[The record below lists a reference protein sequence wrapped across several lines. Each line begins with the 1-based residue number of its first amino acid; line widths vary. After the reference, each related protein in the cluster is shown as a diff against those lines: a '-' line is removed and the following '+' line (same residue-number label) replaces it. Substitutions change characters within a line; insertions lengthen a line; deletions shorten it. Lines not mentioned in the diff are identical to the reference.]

1 MVQGTVK
8 WFNASKG
15 FGFVAPDGADESED
29 VFVHQSQIHAKSFR
43 SLGEGEVVEFEIE
56 TGPNGRKNAVNV
68 TGPGGDY
75 VKGATRRYNRRKGS
89 RGEGGEGGEG
99 GESGEGRPAKAKG
112 ERKPRAKREIPDQS
126 EWKSSGRQVI
136 VFNLPWTVTD
146 ESLAELGGKYG
157 KVESASIVT
166 NHSGRSRGFGTI
178 RFASEDAANK
188 AVEGFTGSELE
199 GRSVSARLDRMEQE
213 E

>member
-1 MVQGTVK
+1 MK

-75 VKGATRRYNRRKGS
+75 VKGATRRYNRRKGA

-99 GESGEGRPAKAKG
+99 RAARAPAAKG
-112 ERKPRAKREIPDQS
+112 ERKPRAKREIPEAS
-126 EWKSSGRQVI
+126 EWKSSGRQII
-136 VFNLPWTVTD
+136 VFNLPWTVTN
-146 ESLAELGGKYG
+146 ESLAELGEKYG
-157 KVESASIVT
+157 KVEAAEIVT

-178 RFASEDAANK
+178 RFAAEDSANK

-213 E
+213 